1 MNELVLFVDDEQ
13 SVLDGIQRTL
23 RNRVQS
29 LAATSGSEGLRLLR
43 EKGPF
48 ALVISDMRM
57 PVMSGAQF
65 LAQVRALAPDTVRMI
80 LSGQSDLLSTI
91 AAVNE
96 GHIYRFLCKPC
107 AAEQLIAAVE
117 EGLKQY
123 RLICAEKVLL
133 EQTLSGSIRMLV
145 EILGMVRP
153 AASSRA
159 VRLQRY
165 VTELAAL
172 LGLTNRWEWGVAAL
186 TSQIGSVGLPREIL
200 AKAEAA
206 QVLSDEEQRLHE
218 SHPEIAGRLL
228 GSIPRLDDVAA
239 IVTGQRGDASFT
251 GKTEPL
257 TAWDV
262 RSAGMLLLRTCI
274 EFDRL
279 VTSGMSRAEAV
290 ERLEIS
296 RRDYPAAIFGAL
308 RRLSATDK
316 SLVAREVRLKDLAPG
331 MILDQDL
338 KTPKGTLLV
347 RMGQEVTRSL
357 MIRLAGIAEC
367 GGLAEPFRVRVAV

>member
-1 MNELVLFVDDEQ
+1 MSEAVLFVDDEQ

-23 RNRVQS
+23 RNRVP
-29 LAATSGSEGLRLLR
+29 LHAATSGAEGLRLVR

-57 PVMSGAQF
+57 PGMNGAQF
-65 LAQVRALAPDTVRMI
+65 LTQVRDLAPDTVRMI
-80 LSGQSDLLSTI
+80 LSGQADLPCTI

-117 EGLKQY
+117 DGQRQF
-123 RLICAEKVLL
+123 RLLCAEKVLL

-145 EILGMVRP
+145 EILGLVRP

-165 VTELAAL
+165 VTELAAA
-172 LGLTNRWEWGVAAL
+172 LGLASRWEWGVAAL

-206 QVLSDEEQRLHE
+206 QTMSDEEHRLYE

-228 GSIPRLDDVAA
+228 GGIPRLDDVAA
-239 IVTGQRGDASFT
+239 IVKSQQDDAGFN
-251 GKTEPL
+251 GRTEPL
-257 TAWDV
+257 TQWDV
-262 RSAGMLLLRTCI
+262 RSAGQLLLRTCI

-290 ERLEIS
+290 ERLEIG
-296 RRDYPAAIFGAL
+296 RRNYPAAIFAAL
-308 RRLSATDK
+308 RRLNTTDK

-331 MILDQDL
+331 MVLDQDL
-338 KTPKGTLLV
+338 LTPKGTLLV

-357 MIRLAGIAEC
+357 LIRLASIAEC